1 MDDNKKNTQRNLD
14 LKIIKS
20 NLRAS
25 QLGKQLIYL
34 REVDS
39 TNDFAKKLIIDEIKY
54 DEKDGITIV
63 TDYQTGGYG
72 KSNRRWESEPN
83 SNILMTVILK
93 NAEYNLNPQHFT
105 LLMGL
110 IVCKTLN
117 SLFDIKAKIKWPNDV
132 IINNKKVSGI
142 LAESITDKS
151 GNVHLIIG
159 IGINVNQDLEK
170 FSEGIKRIVTSLHLE
185 IKKKKSV
192 IKREIIIAEILNQ
205 LEYYYSN
212 YEKNRDTIKKQL
224 KDLSST
230 IGKRV
235 RITTEKGS
243 IEGLALDFEDDGGL
257 MIRED
262 SGIIKTIYSGD
273 VEEIIWRE

>member
-1 MDDNKKNTQRNLD
+1 MDDYKKNIQRNLD
-14 LKIIKS
+14 LEIIKS
-20 NLRAS
+20 NFRTS
-25 QLGKQLIYL
+25 QLGKQLIYFK
-34 REVDS
+34 EVDS
-39 TNDFAKKLIIDEIKY
+39 TNNFAKKLIIDKFEY
-54 DEKDGITIV
+54 DEKDGTTIV
-63 TDYQTGGYG
+63 TDYQTEGYG
-72 KSNRRWESEPN
+72 KSNRKWESEPN
-83 SNILMTVILK
+83 CNILMTVVL
-93 NAEYNLNPQHFT
+93 NNTEHNLNPQNST

-117 SLFDIKAKIKWPNDV
+117 SLFHIKAKIKWPNDV

-142 LAESITDKS
+142 LAESVTDKS
-151 GNVHLIIG
+151 GNVYLIIG

-205 LEYYYSN
+205 LEYYYIN
-212 YEKNRDTIKKQL
+212 YEKNRDIIKKQL

-235 RITTEKGS
+235 RITTEKVAS
-243 IEGLALDFEDDGGL
+243 RD
-257 MIRED
+257 
-262 SGIIKTIYSGD
+262 
-273 VEEIIWRE
+273 